1 MVLFIKMTYT
11 FNVSYTNVYTNTVSY
26 KGMYRVINFMDM
38 TKSKMLLTISE
49 AAKISGYNRDYLSRL
64 ALKGKIKA
72 FKPNGGRYL
81 IKQVDLVAFLEGKRE
96 GAEQE

>member
-11 FNVSYTNVYTNTVSY
+11 FNVSYTNVYTNNVSY

-81 IKQVDLVAFLEGKRE
+81 IRQVDLIAFLEGR
-96 GAEQE
+96 GSDQE